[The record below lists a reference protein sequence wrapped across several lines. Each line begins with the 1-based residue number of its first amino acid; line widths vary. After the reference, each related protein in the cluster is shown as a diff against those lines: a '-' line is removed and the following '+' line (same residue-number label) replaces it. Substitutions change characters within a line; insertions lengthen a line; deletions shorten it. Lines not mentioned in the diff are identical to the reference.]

1 MVEERRCKD
10 LTESMH
16 RSQLNSGAGQ
26 ALSSFASLACWLGLA
41 SGLVRRRGAS
51 ICLSWICDSVARA
64 TRDRAEQLNW
74 WECMRIVF
82 NKSKTFLAQRS
93 YGSDRLGSLRLMGD
107 EAILRG
113 SAVVV
118 GEMIEPGTQDEDIF
132 DAPILEAC

>member
-1 MVEERRCKD
+1 
-10 LTESMH
+10 
-16 RSQLNSGAGQ
+16 
-26 ALSSFASLACWLGLA
+26 
-41 SGLVRRRGAS
+41 
-51 ICLSWICDSVARA
+51 
-64 TRDRAEQLNW
+64 
-74 WECMRIVF
+74 MRIVF